1 LTGLTYLGI
10 GENWTWGA
18 NASATI
24 RLGENGNDYTLGNK
38 VTTDLWAS
46 RSMNSHINLI
56 MKIHGEKWGNIDGAD
71 PALTPAM
78 VPTADPDLRAG
89 KRIDAS
95 IGLSVY
101 QGDGRF
107 EGNHLSIEYAA
118 PVYQSLDGPQLETD
132 RLINFAWQ
140 YVY

>member
-1 LTGLTYLGI
+1 MHRVRQLYPGTATG
-10 GENWTWGA
+10 
-18 NASATI
+18 
-24 RLGENGNDYTLGNK
+24 
-38 VTTDLWAS
+38 
-46 RSMNSHINLI
+46 RSVVLLVNRT
-56 MKIHGEKWGNIDGAD
+56 GRQTQ
-71 PALTPAM
+71 ALTPAM